1 MPFKIN
7 IKKLINKTIKTKNKL
22 IKIIIKNIKIIN
34 FLNLFIK
41 SK

>member
-7 IKKLINKTIKTKNKL
+7 IKKLINKKIKTKNKL